1 MGSRIGCVVA
11 IAAVVWLTGCAANP
25 IVGHGVSQVGRYRGD
40 VGITGN
46 GAELTIQSGSEVPK
60 LSIVGDACIVNV
72 EDGAVVRRIE
82 FWGAASTVTI
92 PDNLEPMVAS
102 MGTNKVV
109 RRPVGQPPATR
120 PAVDAKPVGK

>member
-1 MGSRIGCVVA
+1 MQSRLSYVL
-11 IAAVVWLTGCAANP
+11 AAVGLVWATGCAANP

-46 GAELTIQSGSEVPK
+46 GTELTIQSGSEVPK
-60 LSIVGDACIVNV
+60 LSIAGDACIVNV
-72 EDGAVVRRIE
+72 EDGAIVRRIE
-82 FWGAASTVTI
+82 FWGSANTVTI

-109 RRPVGQPPATR
+109 RRPVGQPPSTQPTAATR
-120 PAVDAKPVGK
+120 PADK